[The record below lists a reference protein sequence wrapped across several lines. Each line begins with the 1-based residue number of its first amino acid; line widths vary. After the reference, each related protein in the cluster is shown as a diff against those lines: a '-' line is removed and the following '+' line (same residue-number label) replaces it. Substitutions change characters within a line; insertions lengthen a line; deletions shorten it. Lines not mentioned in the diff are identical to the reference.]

1 MQAIFQTNYGDS
13 SALTYGKVPLPKLQ
27 PKDVMIKN
35 YWTGINPID
44 FKVRNGL
51 PGAQEIDPNNPL
63 VLGWDGAGVVTE
75 VGPEATGFK
84 VGDEVYYAG
93 SIVRG
98 GSYAQYTAVDSRIVS
113 LKPKSMDFDEAASI
127 PLVAITSWETL
138 IEDAQVEAGDK
149 VLIYNG
155 AGGLGSFAIQLARHL
170 ETVVVATASR
180 PETIEF
186 CQKMGAQ
193 HIINHREPLKPQ
205 MEKIGIEGF
214 DMIFHCHDPT
224 KVLPELVEL
233 LNPFGRI
240 ACVSNSSSETIGKLD
255 TSSMHMKRQTLSFT
269 FMFARSLFGKEPERQ
284 GKLLKEVAD
293 LIDSGVLKSS
303 VTKKYGWQE
312 MASAHQQSESGKAI
326 GKIVVEVDQNLS

>member
-155 AGGLGSFAIQLARHL
+155 AGGLGSFAIQLAKQL
-170 ETVVVATASR
+170 GFVVVATASR

-193 HIINHREPLKPQ
+193 HIINHREALKPQ

-214 DMIFHCHDPT
+214 DLVFHCFDPT
-224 KVLPELVEL
+224 NNLPDLIEV
-233 LNPFGRI
+233 LNPRGRI
-240 ACVSNSSSETIGKLD
+240 ALTGLSREAMGKVD
-255 TSSMHMKRQTLSFT
+255 TGSMFMKRQTMSFT
-269 FMFARSLFGKEPERQ
+269 MMFARLMYDLEPEKQ
-284 GKLLKEVAD
+284 GKLLSQVAE
-293 LIDSGVLKSS
+293 LIDSGVIKSC
-303 VTKKYGWQE
+303 VTKKLGWNE
-312 MASAHQQSESGKAI
+312 MAQAHKESESGKAI
-326 GKIVVEVDQNLS
+326 GKMVVQVDQNLS